1 MRRDVSHSAAS
12 VVHGRRRR
20 DVALTLLANTVED
33 DTTKDKKKHEAKCD
47 GKADKNNEAQSH
59 VLL

>member
-20 DVALTLLANTVED
+20 DVALTLLADAVED
-33 DTTKDKKKHEAKCD
+33 DSTKDKKKH
-47 GKADKNNEAQSH
+47 
-59 VLL
+59 